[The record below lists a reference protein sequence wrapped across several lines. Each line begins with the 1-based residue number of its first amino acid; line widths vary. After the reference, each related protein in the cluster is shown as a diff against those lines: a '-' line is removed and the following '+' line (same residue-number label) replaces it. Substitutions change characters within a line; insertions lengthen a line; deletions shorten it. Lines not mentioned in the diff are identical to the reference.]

1 MNDKIENAKAKIV
14 NLSGTITF
22 SNLPSIYFSTNIT
35 LGTIYEI
42 NKIDILAPTLLYT
55 DNDALFSQS
64 IVITE
69 AIDPYGIFIAV

>member
-22 SNLPSIYFSTNIT
+22 SNLPFIYFSTNIT

-42 NKIDILAPTLLYT
+42 NKTDILAPTLLYT

-64 IVITE
+64 IVMTE